1 VDPFIYPFLFNFE
14 YLLSLGAVTLKE
26 CQNLWVLGST
36 SELVNLTILAKQNLP
51 KKKSRSKKSEERHK
65 YLMGALDSAHF
76 SLQEKSDYL
85 VWMPLGNYADIKKK
99 KKKTLSYIKAIE

>member
-1 VDPFIYPFLFNFE
+1 
-14 YLLSLGAVTLKE
+14 
-26 CQNLWVLGST
+26 
-36 SELVNLTILAKQNLP
+36 
-51 KKKSRSKKSEERHK
+51 
-65 YLMGALDSAHF
+65 LDSAHF

>member
-51 KKKSRSKKSEERHK
+51 KKKIQKQKVRGETQIP
-65 YLMGALDSAHF
+65 YG
-76 SLQEKSDYL
+76 SL
-85 VWMPLGNYADIKKK
+85 G
-99 KKKTLSYIKAIE
+99 